1 MTPRNPAHIGPDGK
15 GFFGTVTVGRRGQV
29 ALPAQARRQL
39 GLEPGDQLVVLTDPA
54 QGLALIPLRLLLERA
69 PNDPLAM
76 LVRSTLGGSA
86 PTGPPPGGPVAPPAP
101 PGEPGAGPPGA
112 PPSATASAPPGAPG
126 APPAA
131 GSATAYAPPAPPT
144 TSAPTHQEQS

>member
-1 MTPRNPAHIGPDGK
+1 MTPRNPAHIGPDGR

-29 ALPAQARRQL
+29 ALPAQARKQL

-69 PNDPLAM
+69 PDDPLAM
-76 LVRSTLGGSA
+76 LVRSTLGGTA
-86 PTGPPPGGPVAPPAP
+86 PMGTPPGGPGAAP
-101 PGEPGAGPPGA
+101 PGESGAGPAGA
-112 PPSATASAPPGAPG
+112 PPAATASAPLAAPS
-126 APPAA
+126 APPA
-131 GSATAYAPPAPPT
+131 GGPATASAPPAPPT

>member
-15 GFFGTVTVGRRGQV
+15 GFFGTVTVGQRGQV
-29 ALPAQARRQL
+29 ALPSQARKQL

-54 QGLALIPLRLLLERA
+54 QGLALIPLCLLLERA

-86 PTGPPPGGPVAPPAP
+86 PTGPPPGGPGAAP
-101 PGEPGAGPPGA
+101 PGAGPAGA
-112 PPSATASAPPGAPG
+112 PPVATASAPPSAPS

-131 GSATAYAPPAPPT
+131 GPATAYAPPAPPT

>member
-15 GFFGTVTVGRRGQV
+15 GFFGTVTVGQRGQV
-29 ALPAQARRQL
+29 ALPAQARKQL

-54 QGLALIPLRLLLERA
+54 QGLALIPLCLLLERA

-86 PTGPPPGGPVAPPAP
+86 PTGPPPGGPGAAP
-101 PGEPGAGPPGA
+101 PGAAPPGAGPAGA
-112 PPSATASAPPGAPG
+112 PPAATASAPPS
-126 APPAA
+126 A
-131 GSATAYAPPAPPT
+131 GPATAYAPPAPPT

>member
-76 LVRSTLGGSA
+76 LVRSTLGGGA
-86 PTGPPPGGPVAPPAP
+86 PTGPP
-101 PGEPGAGPPGA
+101 PGEPGAGPAGA
-112 PPSATASAPPGAPG
+112 PPSAPPGAPG
-126 APPAA
+126 APPAT

-144 TSAPTHQEQS
+144 TSAPTHQEQA

>member
-86 PTGPPPGGPVAPPAP
+86 PTGPPPG
-101 PGEPGAGPPGA
+101 EPGAGPAGA
-112 PPSATASAPPGAPG
+112 PPSAPG

>member
-15 GFFGTVTVGRRGQV
+15 GFFGTVTVGQRGQV
-29 ALPAQARRQL
+29 ALPAQARKQL

-76 LVRSTLGGSA
+76 LVRSTLGGGA
-86 PTGPPPGGPVAPPAP
+86 PTGPPPGGPAAPPAP
-101 PGEPGAGPPGA
+101 PGEPGAGPAGA
-112 PPSATASAPPGAPG
+112 PPSAPG

-131 GSATAYAPPAPPT
+131 PPAAGPATAYAPPAPPT

>member
-76 LVRSTLGGSA
+76 LVRSTLGGGA
-86 PTGPPPGGPVAPPAP
+86 PTGPP
-101 PGEPGAGPPGA
+101 PGEPGAGPAGA
-112 PPSATASAPPGAPG
+112 PPSAPPGAPG

-131 GSATAYAPPAPPT
+131 GPATAYAPPAPPT

>member
-15 GFFGTVTVGRRGQV
+15 GFFGTVTVGQRGQV
-29 ALPAQARRQL
+29 ALPAQARKQL

-54 QGLALIPLRLLLERA
+54 QGLALIPLCLLLERA

-86 PTGPPPGGPVAPPAP
+86 PTGPPPGGPGAAP
-101 PGEPGAGPPGA
+101 PGAGPAGA
-112 PPSATASAPPGAPG
+112 PPAATASAPPSAPS

-131 GSATAYAPPAPPT
+131 GPATAYAPPAPPT

>member
-69 PNDPLAM
+69 PDDPLAM
-76 LVRSTLGGSA
+76 LVRSTLDGRMPSG
-86 PTGPPPGGPVAPPAP
+86 
-101 PGEPGAGPPGA
+101 PGAVPGA
-112 PPSATASAPPGAPG
+112 PPTEDPSGD
-126 APPAA
+126 A
-131 GSATAYAPPAPPT
+131 GSAGDPLEGPGASPS
-144 TSAPTHQEQS
+144 TSRTRTEEGR

>member
-86 PTGPPPGGPVAPPAP
+86 PTGPPPGGPGAAP
-101 PGEPGAGPPGA
+101 PGAGPAGA
-112 PPSATASAPPGAPG
+112 PPSAPPAATASAPPSAPS

-131 GSATAYAPPAPPT
+131 GPATAYAPPAPPA

>member
-101 PGEPGAGPPGA
+101 PGEPGAGAAGA
-112 PPSATASAPPGAPG
+112 PPSAPG